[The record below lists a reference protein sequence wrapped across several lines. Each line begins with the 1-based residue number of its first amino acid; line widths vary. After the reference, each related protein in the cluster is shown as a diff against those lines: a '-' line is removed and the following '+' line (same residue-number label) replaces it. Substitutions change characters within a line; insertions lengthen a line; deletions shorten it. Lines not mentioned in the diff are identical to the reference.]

1 MAEFV
6 HLHLHSEYSLLDGA
20 CRISDIPKRAKE
32 CGHSAV
38 AITDH
43 GVMYGAVA
51 FYRACREQG
60 IKPIIGCEVYVASR
74 SRLSKATDGDN
85 RTDHLVLLCQN
96 EDGYRNLISMV
107 SAGFTEGFYSKPRV
121 DMELLRKHSSGL
133 IALSACLA
141 GHIPRLLTD
150 GDFAG
155 AVEYAREMSSIFG
168 SENFYIELQ
177 DHGLEEQ
184 RQILPLL
191 VRLAQECSLP
201 MVATNDCHYLR
212 REDAYAQSVLMCV
225 QTGSVI
231 TNGRPIGFETDEFY
245 YKTTEEMQALFGR
258 YEGAVENSV
267 RIAER
272 CNFDFS
278 FDHIFL
284 PRFDCPGGE
293 SATQHLTSLAWNG
306 FSRFVENGKITFDSH
321 SESEYRER
329 MAYELSVIDKMGY
342 SDYFLIV
349 QDYVNF
355 AKNNGIPV
363 GPGRGSGAG
372 SLVAFAVGITDID
385 PLRFDLLFERF
396 LNPERVSM
404 PDIDI
409 DFCYNRR
416 DEVIRYVGERYGS
429 DHVSQIATFGTMAAK
444 AAIRDVGRAMG
455 MAYSEV
461 DPIAKMIPH
470 ELDITIDAALKLPE
484 LRAEYDASP
493 KIRQLLD
500 TARALEG
507 MPRNVS
513 IHAAGVVITDKPLT
527 DHVPLAHSNGVVITQ
542 YDMNTIA
549 SLGLLKFDFLAL
561 RNLTVIRDAELQV
574 RERIPDFD
582 IERIPLDDK
591 ATFDMIAS
599 GNTSG
604 VFQLESGGM
613 RQMLV
618 NLRPDCF
625 EDIVAAISL
634 YRPGPMDSIPQYI
647 ENKKDRSKIRYVTPL
662 LAPILDSTYGC
673 IVYQEQVMDIFRR
686 VAGYTFGHADLVR
699 RAMAK
704 KHADELE
711 AERGNFVTGAEKN
724 GVSHEDAEA
733 LFDSM
738 ADFASYAFNKSH
750 AAAYAV
756 VSYRIAYLKQH
767 YPREYMA
774 ALLTSVLGNMTKVAE
789 YITEC
794 GKMSIRVLPPDINH
808 SNIYFHVDG
817 NNIRFGLLALK
828 NVGKS
833 FSERVI
839 RERTDKP
846 FVSFEDFVERMAGQ
860 DLNKRQVE
868 TLIKAGA
875 FDSLGVYRSRLLS
888 AYEKILEANS
898 NAGRGNLDGQLDMF
912 SSMAVSVSR
921 AAYEYPDIPEYTPRE
936 LLMLEKECS
945 GMYFTGHLLDG
956 YSKHMEAVRGTPVM
970 TLADPEQSASFADR
984 DRVTVAGMISEVSVK
999 NTKNDERMAF
1009 FTVEDKYAGVE
1020 CILFPKGYEKYSY
1033 LVRIDSA
1040 VVVMGTVS
1048 RREEEGI
1055 KILVNSMAELEDNAS
1070 YQPSAAEKPSP
1081 PEDKAAS
1088 SNNNN
1093 DQAKK
1098 PAARPTKI
1106 FLRVPSMT
1114 HEKTKKAIN
1123 LLGIFEAEQ
1132 PGYSLS
1138 VQFYDS
1144 EKKTY
1149 EAYGKRLDATAYV
1162 IRELKT
1168 LLGDE
1173 NVVLH

>member
-1 MAEFV
+1 MSDFV

-20 CRISDIPKRAKE
+20 CRISDIPKRAAA
-32 CGHSAV
+32 CGHKAV

-74 SRLSKATDGDN
+74 SRFTKQADN
-85 RTDHLVLLCQN
+85 NNKNDHLVLLCQN
-96 EDGYRNLISMV
+96 ETGYRNLIALV
-107 SAGFTEGFYSKPRV
+107 SAGFTEGLYSKPRV
-121 DMELLRKHSSGL
+121 DLELLRKHSEGL

-141 GHIPRLLTD
+141 GRIPRLLTG
-150 GDFAG
+150 GDYEG
-155 AVEYAREMSSIFG
+155 AVSYAKELSAIFG

-184 RQILPLL
+184 RQILPHL
-191 VRLAQECSLP
+191 VRLAEECGLP
-201 MVATNDCHYLR
+201 LVATNDCHYLR
-212 REDAYAQSVLMCV
+212 KEDAYAQSVLMCV
-225 QTGSVI
+225 QTNSVI
-231 TNGRPIGFETDEFY
+231 TNGRPLGFETDEFY
-245 YKTTEEMQALFGR
+245 YKTTEEMEALFGQ
-258 YEGAVENSV
+258 YKGAIENSV
-267 RIAER
+267 KIADR

-278 FDHIFL
+278 FDKIYL
-284 PRFDCPGGE
+284 PRFHCPNGE
-293 SATQHLTSLAWNG
+293 NATDHLARLANKG
-306 FSRFVENGKITFDSH
+306 FLRLVEEGKISFLTHD
-321 SESEYRER
+321 ESEYRER
-329 MAYELSVIDKMGY
+329 MTYELSVIDKMGY

-349 QDYVNF
+349 QDYVNY
-355 AKNNGIPV
+355 AKDNGIPV

-372 SLVAFAVGITDID
+372 SLVAFCVGITDVD

-416 DEVIRYVGERYGS
+416 DEVIQYVGERYGS
-429 DHVSQIATFGTMAAK
+429 DHVSQIATFGTLAAK

-484 LRAEYDASP
+484 LRAEYESSY
-493 KIRQLLD
+493 KIRRLID

-513 IHAAGVVITDKPLT
+513 IHAAGVVITDKALIE
-527 DHVPLAHSNGVVITQ
+527 HVPLAQSNGVVITQ

-582 IERIPLDDK
+582 IEKIPLDDK
-591 ATFDMIAS
+591 ATYDMIAQ

-634 YRPGPMDSIPQYI
+634 YRPGPMDSIPKYI

-711 AERGNFVTGAEKN
+711 AEREGFVSGAEKN
-724 GVSHEDAEA
+724 GVSHKDAEM

-789 YITEC
+789 YIAEC

-808 SNIYFHVDG
+808 SNSYFHVDG
-817 NNIRFGLLALK
+817 DHIRFGLLALK
-828 NVGKS
+828 NVGKN
-833 FSERVI
+833 FAERI
-839 RERTDKP
+839 IGERKRKP
-846 FVSFEDFVERMAGQ
+846 FASFEDFVERLTGK

-875 FDSLGVYRSRLLS
+875 FDNLGVFRSRLVS
-888 AYEKILEANS
+888 AYEKILEANNES
-898 NAGRGNLDGQLDMF
+898 GRGNLDGQLDMF
-912 SSMAVSVSR
+912 SNMSVDVVKP
-921 AAYEYPDIPEYTPRE
+921 AYEYPDIPEYSPKE

-956 YSKHMEAVRGTPVM
+956 YSKHIENVHATPVLK
-970 TLADPEQSASFADR
+970 LADPEQSSAFAEK
-984 DRVTVAGMISEVSVK
+984 DRVTVAGIISEVSIK

-1009 FTVEDKYAGVE
+1009 FTIEDKYAGIE
-1020 CILFPKGYEKYSY
+1020 CIMFPKVYEKYSY

-1040 VVVMGTVS
+1040 LVVMGTVS
-1048 RREEEGI
+1048 KRDEDGI
-1055 KILVNSMAELEDNAS
+1055 KLLVNSVVELEDNGT
-1070 YQPSAAEKPSP
+1070 YQPPDKPEP
-1081 PEDKAAS
+1081 KQIAQPKPKAVQS
-1088 SNNNN
+1088 
-1093 DQAKK
+1093 
-1098 PAARPTKI
+1098 RPTKV
-1106 FLRVPSMT
+1106 FLRVPSMMDD
-1114 HEKTKKAIN
+1114 KAQKALN
-1123 LLGIFEAEQ
+1123 LVEIFEAEQ
-1132 PGYSLS
+1132 GANSLS
-1138 VQFYDS
+1138 VHFYDS
-1144 EKKTY
+1144 EKKSYLACKT
-1149 EAYGKRLDATAYV
+1149 RLFATDFV
-1162 IRELKT
+1162 IGELKT
-1168 LLGDE
+1168 LLGEE

>member
-1 MAEFV
+1 MSDFV

-20 CRISDIPKRAKE
+20 CRISDIPKRAVE
-32 CGHSAV
+32 CGHRAV

-51 FYRACREQG
+51 FYRACREHG
-60 IKPIIGCEVYVASR
+60 IKPIVGCEVYVASR
-74 SRLSKATDGDN
+74 SRLTKSADGDN
-85 RTDHLVLLCQN
+85 RTDHLVLLCKN
-96 EDGYRNLISMV
+96 ETGYRNLIAMV
-107 SAGFTEGFYSKPRV
+107 SQGFTDGFYSKPRV
-121 DMELLRKHSSGL
+121 DLELLRKHSEGL

-141 GHIPRLLTD
+141 GHIPRLLTG
-150 GDFAG
+150 GDYEG
-155 AVEYAREMSSIFG
+155 AVSYARELSAIFG

-191 VRLAQECSLP
+191 ARLAEECDLP

-212 REDAYAQSVLMCV
+212 RKDAYAQSVLMCV
-225 QTGSVI
+225 QTNSVI

-245 YKTTEEMQALFGR
+245 YKTTEEMEALFGK
-258 YEGAVENSV
+258 YKGAIENSV
-267 RIAER
+267 KIAEQ

-278 FDHIFL
+278 FDHIYL
-284 PRFDCPGGE
+284 PKFDCPNGE
-293 SATQHLTSLAWNG
+293 NATEYLTFLARDG
-306 FSRFVENGKITFDSH
+306 FARLVSEGRITFDAH
-321 SESEYRER
+321 PEQTYLER
-329 MAYELSVIDKMGY
+329 MEYELSVIDKMGY

-349 QDYVNF
+349 QDYVNY
-355 AKNNGIPV
+355 AKANGIPV

-385 PLRFDLLFERF
+385 PIRFDLLFERF

-429 DHVSQIATFGTMAAK
+429 DHVAQIATFGTLAAK
-444 AAIRDVGRAMG
+444 AVIRDVGRAMG

-461 DPIAKMIPH
+461 DPIARMIPH

-484 LRAEYDASP
+484 LRAEYESSP
-493 KIRQLLD
+493 KIKQLID

-527 DHVPLAHSNGVVITQ
+527 DHVPLSQSNGIVITQ

-574 RERIPDFD
+574 RERIPNFD
-582 IERIPLDDK
+582 IEKIPLDDT
-591 ATFDMIAS
+591 ATFEMIAS

-673 IVYQEQVMDIFRR
+673 IVYQEQVMEIFRR

-711 AERGNFVTGAEKN
+711 AERGSFVSGAEKN
-724 GVSHEDAEA
+724 GVSHEDAVA
-733 LFDSM
+733 LFESM

-767 YPREYMA
+767 HPKEYMA

-789 YITEC
+789 YIAEC

-817 NNIRFGLLALK
+817 ENIRFGLLALK

-833 FSERVI
+833 FSEHII
-839 RERTDKP
+839 RERKTKP
-846 FVSFEDFVERMAGQ
+846 FASFEDFAERMAGH

-868 TLIKAGA
+868 TLIKSGA
-875 FDSLGVYRSRLLS
+875 FDSLGVYRSRLVS
-888 AYEKILEANS
+888 AYERILEANS
-898 NAGRGNLDGQLDMF
+898 GAGRGNLDGQLDMF
-912 SSMAVSVSR
+912 SDASISVSKP
-921 AAYEYPDIPEYTPRE
+921 AYDYPDIPEYTPRE

-956 YSKHMEAVRGTPVM
+956 YSKHIDAVGGTPVM
-970 TLADPEQSASFADR
+970 KLADPELSADFSER
-984 DRVTVAGMISEVSVK
+984 DRVTVAGIISEVSVK

-1009 FTVEDKYAGVE
+1009 FTVEDKYAGIE
-1020 CILFPKGYEKYSY
+1020 CILFPKAYEKYSY

-1040 VVVMGTVS
+1040 VIVMGTVS
-1048 RREEEGI
+1048 RRDEEGI
-1055 KILVNSMAELEDNAS
+1055 KLLVNSMVELEDNTS
-1070 YQPSAAEKPSP
+1070 YRPIAAPAKPNVRQAEKP
-1081 PEDKAAS
+1081 KAS
-1088 SNNNN
+1088 SI
-1093 DQAKK
+1093 
-1098 PAARPTKI
+1098 RPTKI
-1106 FLRVPSMT
+1106 YLRVPSME
-1114 HEKTKKAIN
+1114 HEKAKKAVN
-1123 LLGIFEAEQ
+1123 LVGIFEAEQ
-1132 PGYSLS
+1132 PGFSLA
-1138 VQFYDS
+1138 VHFYDN
-1144 EKKTY
+1144 EKKAYCAY
-1149 EAYGKRLDATAYV
+1149 EKRLDATDFV
-1162 IRELKT
+1162 IRELKS